1 MTKRR
6 QARTSESGINQLALN
21 FDVFAVETPTGI
33 VAVKGENALDAGIR
47 QSLVRLLD
55 TAFAAGLTRD
65 RVADGMAAILARP
78 VSKANLDLW
87 VAPSQADRRVP
98 VDAFMALM
106 VVCQDCAPLEWM
118 AAHFNR
124 KVLTANE
131 ALCAEFGAMAVLDR
145 HIRAKQKSIE
155 GQMDEKLFGQL
166 MTKIKKG
173 SGQ

>member
-6 QARTSESGINQLALN
+6 QSSRTAPSSDQLALN
-21 FDVFAVETPTGI
+21 FDVFAVETPAGV

-47 QSLVRLLD
+47 QSLVATLD
-55 TAFAAGLTRD
+55 AAFGKGLSRE

-78 VSKANLDLW
+78 VSKAHLDLW
-87 VAPSQADRRVP
+87 VAPSQADRRIP

-106 VVCQDCAPLEWM
+106 VVCHDCAPLDWM
-118 AAHFNR
+118 AAHFTR
-124 KVLTANE
+124 KVLTADE

-145 HIRAKQKSIE
+145 HIRAKQKAIE

-166 MTKIKKG
+166 MTKMKR
-173 SGQ
+173 STRS